1 MDVWLG
7 GTLALIVILL
17 FVFGGVCQ
25 KNCYSQDDTQ
35 RNKCR
40 TWGGALL
47 LTLVV
52 LMIAAIVM
60 CFRSG
65 TGGANMGEEY
75 YPDYQNIAD
84 IADVSS
90 HMSSH
95 MSSHVTTLDNPAD
108 MWRNA

>member
-1 MDVWLG
+1 MDVGLG

-35 RNKCR
+35 RQKCR

-47 LTLVV
+47 LILVV

-65 TGGANMGEEY
+65 GGGQGEQNGTVDEEY
-75 YPDYQNIAD
+75 YPHYQNIAD
-84 IADVSS
+84 INDL
-90 HMSSH
+90 
-95 MSSHVTTLDNPAD
+95 SSHVTALDNPAD
-108 MWRNA
+108 MWRN